1 MRSKGSGATIGSGGA
16 IGSGAVCENTKVGV
30 PKTSAKTSTQLNK
43 TFLNF
48 LIIFIICSS
57 YCSSPSRTSLRDVI
71 LDKLE

>member
-30 PKTSAKTSTQLNK
+30 LATSVSTSAQIIN

-48 LIIFIICSS
+48 LINFIRLES
-57 YCSSPSRTSLRDVI
+57 YLVLSI
-71 LDKLE
+71 LL